1 MRMKSAAKRE
11 GASAGRAVMRRV
23 ALTGALLATAAAAPA
38 LAQSINNPGF
48 ETGDTTGWTT
58 NGGFW
63 FSGSYPPDPSEY
75 AGPPNL
81 STIMTAGS
89 TDPYTGVPTVFA
101 GNFALR
107 LNDQFGGNDIT
118 SLQQTVTNYSGNKI
132 YYAWN
137 AVLEPSH
144 GATDSPS
151 FLIKVVDLTT
161 NSIVTNIGYSAFT
174 AQNATIFRPAG
185 QFVTTDWKVED
196 IDVTS
201 GHDYQLLFLAVDC
214 LYGGHAGYVYVDG
227 FGNAIPLNNPDV
239 TFNAATDLTKGALI
253 LIPIGSKD
261 IDSGGPYTVSQLL
274 AGTINPNFTGGVL
287 QGDGSGPITTAL
299 TVQSQGGTIDT
310 NGSDLEI
317 SSDVTGS
324 AGGSLTKTGLG
335 RLTLSGMTTL
345 DADFIVD
352 NGVLDLPGTLS
363 AMNVRV
369 NGAGTLQGTGNVVAN
384 LIVGSG
390 GRLAPGSGVGTLD
403 VVGGNVSLGSGS
415 TFALDID
422 GRTYSN
428 AGGAGTYD
436 RLVVTGGSFV
446 AGGTLAPQL
455 RGIAAPATNTFTPV
469 LGDAFTVVTADSVTG
484 QFAGVAQPAGLA
496 ANTRFDVFYN
506 PKNVQLVVT
515 PASLRTLG
523 LANGW
528 KLNGVAAATGLDA
541 VRPAAG
547 TRAGTLQSLFNQLY
561 GFNAAGYQNALQQL
575 SGENHVFAEQA
586 ALAEARSSADTALDA
601 AATFADPCEAGGK
614 AGNGA
619 ADGTERPCTERNR
632 PALWTRLFHEEASY
646 GDDATA
652 EGFETT
658 RHGFIAGLHALN
670 SETTRIGFGGRYSE
684 STLKSVI
691 GYRSELKGYSL
702 FGYASHALGPVTLS
716 AYGGYSHDDVDAKRY
731 TDLTTGRTLSTA
743 SYGISST
750 DLAVEAKAALPVGRN
765 AVLKPVVGVSYSHVT
780 ADAVNEANADPNLAL
795 KLPKETWD
803 TTQGK
808 LGADLQ
814 VGIGAVKADL
824 TANWLHTLSGDP
836 TARRAVSLGAASWQA
851 SSVGIKDDAFEFG
864 AGFTAT
870 VAPGVKARLEYRGV
884 RDTGNYKVDRGT
896 IGLSVAF

>member
-1 MRMKSAAKRE
+1 MRIVKAAKRG
-11 GASAGRAVMRRV
+11 GASASGQVVRRA
-23 ALTGALLATAAAAPA
+23 ALTGMLLATVAAAPSF
-38 LAQSINNPGF
+38 AQSINNPGF

-58 NGGFW
+58 NGGYW
-63 FSGSYPPDPSEY
+63 GSGAYPPNPSEY
-75 AGPPNL
+75 SGPANL
-81 STIMTAGS
+81 ATIMTAGS
-89 TDPYTGVPTVFA
+89 TDPYTGTPTVFA
-101 GNFALR
+101 GNYALR
-107 LNDQFGGNDIT
+107 LNDASGGNDIT
-118 SLQQTVTNYSGNKI
+118 ALQQTVTNYSGNKI

-174 AQNATIFRPAG
+174 AQNTTIFRSAA

-239 TFNAATDLTKGALI
+239 TFDPATGLTKGALI
-253 LIPIGSKD
+253 LIPIGGNPD
-261 IDSGGPYTVSQLL
+261 IDLNGPYTVSQLL
-274 AGTINPNFTGGVL
+274 AGSVNPNFVGGVL
-287 QGDGSGPITTAL
+287 QGDGSGPVNVAL
-299 TVQSQGGTIDT
+299 SVQSQGGTIDT

-317 SSDVTGS
+317 SSDVTGT

-335 RLTLSGMTTL
+335 KLTLSSMTTL

-352 NGVLDLPGTLS
+352 NGVLDLPSTLS

-422 GRTYSN
+422 GRAYSN
-428 AGGAGTYD
+428 AGGSGTYD
-436 RLVVTGGSFV
+436 RLVVTAGGFA
-446 AGGTLAPQL
+446 AGGTIAPQL

-469 LGDAFTVVTADSVTG
+469 LGDTFTVVTADSVTG
-484 QFAGVAQPAGLA
+484 QFASVAQPTGLA

-515 PASLRTLG
+515 PASLRALG
-523 LANGW
+523 LGNGW

-547 TRAGTLQSLFNQLY
+547 TRAGALQSLFNQLY

-586 ALAEARSSADTALDA
+586 ALAEARSSVDGALDA
-601 AATFADPCEAGGK
+601 AATYASPCDTADRTGDK
-614 AGNGA
+614 K
-619 ADGTERPCTERNR
+619 ERACTDQRNH

-684 STLKSVI
+684 STLKSAI

-716 AYGGYSHDDVDAKRY
+716 AYGGYSHDDVDARRS
-731 TDLTTGRTLSTA
+731 TDLTTGRSLSTA

-750 DLAVEAKAALPVGRN
+750 DLALEARTSLPVGKN

-780 ADAVNEANADPNLAL
+780 ADAVNEVNADPNLAL

-808 LGADLQ
+808 LGADLE
-814 VGIGAVKADL
+814 VGIGAVKADV

-836 TARRAVSLGAASWQA
+836 TARRGVSLGAASWQA

-864 AGFTAT
+864 AGLTAT

-896 IGLSVAF
+896 IGLAVAF